1 MNRLSRQY
9 RVLALVWA
17 VLQFALP
24 SVVTLVDAIST
35 GRSAAEAVA
44 HVEESSSTRCQPPH
58 SAECALCRYVSATVA
73 TDASMAAG
81 AWPLAE
87 VAAPTHAVPV
97 LRGTF
102 ASLLPPS
109 RAPPVV

>member
-1 MNRLSRQY
+1 M
-9 RVLALVWA
+9 LALVWA

-24 SVVTLVDAIST
+24 AVVTLVDAIST
-35 GRSAAEAVA
+35 VRSTADAVA
-44 HVEESSSTRCQPPH
+44 HVEESSSKRCQPPH

-73 TDASMAAG
+73 TDANVAAG

-87 VAAPTHAVPV
+87 VAAPTQAYPV
-97 LRGTF
+97 LHGTS
-102 ASLLPPS
+102 APLLPPS